1 MDKRG
6 DNGSPCLSPRVTSK
20 NSDNSSI
27 TKLDSRFN
35 MLIHGFYGGYFT
47 ANATLKLIYTIMHFD

>member
-20 NSDNSSI
+20 NSDNSI
-27 TKLDSRFN
+27 VLPNLTHDL
-35 MLIHGFYGGYFT
+35 T
-47 ANATLKLIYTIMHFD
+47 C